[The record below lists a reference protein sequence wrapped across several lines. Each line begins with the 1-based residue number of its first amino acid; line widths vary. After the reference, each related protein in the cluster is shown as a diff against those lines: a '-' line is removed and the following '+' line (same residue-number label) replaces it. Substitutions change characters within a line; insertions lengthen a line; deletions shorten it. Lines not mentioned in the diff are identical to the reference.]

1 MIKRLVFGAAAG
13 ALALAPLSARADWYV
28 NPEFNGASF
37 GDDYLG
43 GAINFD
49 LGFEGSSGAY
59 SYYVQGGPAIVAI
72 DGEDTETE
80 FSGKAGASVAL
91 SSKLG
96 AYGELSAFIGSGDA
110 NVDRGY
116 GGKLGLKYNF

>member
-1 MIKRLVFGAAAG
+1 MIKRLVFGVAVG

-59 SYYVQGGPAIVAI
+59 SYYVQGGPAWLMPNGADNEI
-72 DGEDTETE
+72 E
-80 FSGKAGASVAL
+80 FAG
-91 SSKLG
+91 KLG
-96 AYGELSAFIGSGDA
+96 GAIQASENVSVYGELSAVTGDELSVGS
-110 NVDRGY
+110 
-116 GGKLGLKYNF
+116 KLGLKYSF

>member
-1 MIKRLVFGAAAG
+1 MLKTLLVSGAVVSAAA
-13 ALALAPLSARADWYV
+13 ALASPAHADWYF

-59 SYYVQGGPAIVAI
+59 SYYVQGGPAWLMPNGADNEI
-72 DGEDTETE
+72 E
-80 FSGKAGASVAL
+80 FAG
-91 SSKLG
+91 KLG
-96 AYGELSAFIGSGDA
+96 GAIQASENVSVYGELSAVTGDELSVGS
-110 NVDRGY
+110 
-116 GGKLGLKYNF
+116 KLGLKYSF

>member
-59 SYYVQGGPAIVAI
+59 SYYVQGGPAWLMPNGADNEI
-72 DGEDTETE
+72 E
-80 FSGKAGASVAL
+80 FAG
-91 SSKLG
+91 KLG
-96 AYGELSAFIGSGDA
+96 GAIQASENVSVYGELSAVTGDELSVGS
-110 NVDRGY
+110 
-116 GGKLGLKYNF
+116 KLGLKYSF

>member
-49 LGFEGSSGAY
+49 LGYEGSSGAY
-59 SYYVQGGPAIVAI
+59 SFYVQGGPAWLMPNGADNEI
-72 DGEDTETE
+72 E
-80 FSGKAGASVAL
+80 FAG
-91 SSKLG
+91 KLG
-96 AYGELSAFIGSGDA
+96 GAIQASDNVSVYGELSAVTGDELSVGS
-110 NVDRGY
+110 
-116 GGKLGLKYNF
+116 KLGLKYSF